1 MTTAFITIAQ
11 AVQLTG
17 KSRRTIQRL
26 VEALVKSQPERV
38 MKEKT
43 DRGYIWK
50 VSEQS
55 VRQAYGGTGQPAP
68 TARPLPRP
76 QVSAPVVSLQ
86 PEKYLEVI
94 GQGYSGMMAMHEEV
108 KQQYEKRLQEK
119 DEQITALTQALT
131 QARRGL
137 WARVFGD

>member
-26 VEALVKSQPERV
+26 VEALVKSQPEQV

-50 VSEQS
+50 ISEQS
-55 VRQAYGGTGQPAP
+55 VRQAYGSNGHPAP
-68 TARPLPRP
+68 TASPVQHP

-86 PEKYLEVI
+86 PEKYLEVV
-94 GQGYSGMMAMHEEV
+94 GQGYVGMMAMHQEV
-108 KQQYEKRLQEK
+108 KQVYEARLNEK
-119 DEQITALTQALT
+119 DARIDELNQALAH
-131 QARRGL
+131 ARKGF
-137 WARVFGD
+137 WDRVFGE